1 MPFRSGL
8 LAAAAFA
15 CAPIIFVLLPAVGW
29 AGFSEGYAAY
39 SSGDYVTAMK
49 EFRPLAEQGSA
60 HSQWFIGQMYE
71 HAYGVPKDYAE
82 AARWYQMA
90 AERGH
95 SSAQN
100 DLGAFYRWGAG
111 VKQNYQEAAKWYR
124 LAAEDGLSSA
134 QFNLAELYADGHGP
148 RGGTEDLF
156 EARVWY
162 RKAAA
167 LGHAK
172 AIAALKFKFNE
183 TADQP
188 RLLDKTIDTCVRET
202 RRGNAESK
210 FDAYHYDNSVNMFGT
225 ETDRFTFR
233 ECMTQNGFPMD
244 ASQ

>member
-1 MPFRSGL
+1 VSG
-8 LAAAAFA
+8 
-15 CAPIIFVLLPAVGW
+15 
-29 AGFSEGYAAY
+29 AGFAEGYAAY

-60 HSQWFIGQMYE
+60 HSQWFLGQMYE

-82 AARWYQMA
+82 AAQWYQKA
-90 AERGH
+90 AEHGL

-100 DLGAFYRWGAG
+100 HLGTFYRWGAG

-124 LAAEDGLSSA
+124 LAADDGLSSA

-148 RGGTEDLF
+148 GGGPEDLF

-172 AIAALKFKFNE
+172 AIEALKFRFNE

-188 RLLDKTIDTCVRET
+188 RLLDKTIHACILET
-202 RRGNAESK
+202 RRGNSESK
-210 FDAYHYDNSVNMFGT
+210 FDAYHQDNSVNMFGT
-225 ETDRFTFR
+225 EADRFTFR
-233 ECMTQNGFPMD
+233 ECMTEHGFPMD
-244 ASQ
+244 SAQ